1 MSERDRR
8 GLRCGVCGGP
18 VGARAGNPA
27 FPFCRVRC
35 RQIDLGRWLG
45 GDYVISRPLS
55 PEDELGEWAGAE
67 SDAEPVSAGDGG
79 GDGEEG

>member
-1 MSERDRR
+1 MSERR

-18 VGARAGNPA
+18 VGARSGNPA

-55 PEDELGEWAGAE
+55 PEDESGALA
-67 SDAEPVSAGDGG
+67 DAEPGAEPLSAGDGG
-79 GDGEEG
+79 GDGGEG